1 MTALRYDYV
10 AKKLLQRY
18 WRLTRGLTLGVR
30 AVVIDA
36 DGRLLLIRHTYARGW
51 HFAGGGVERGET
63 IHDALERELLEE
75 AGIGLTSPAPELFGL
90 YSNGDRFP
98 GDHVA
103 LFVVRAWE
111 RKRAFAPNREIAE
124 ARLFAPDALPDETT
138 RGTLRRIEELDGVRS
153 KAAHW

>member
-18 WRLTRGLTLGVR
+18 WRLSRGLTLGVR
-30 AVVIDA
+30 AIVID
-36 DGRLLLIRHTYARGW
+36 GESRLLLVQHTYARGW
-51 HFAGGGVERGET
+51 HFPGGGVEFGET
-63 IHDALERELLEE
+63 VQSALERELIEE
-75 AGIGLTSPAPELFGL
+75 VGIGLTDGAPELFGL
-90 YSNGDRFP
+90 YFNGAQFP

-124 ARLFAPDALPDETT
+124 ARFFARDTLPDATT
-138 RGTLRRIEELDGVRS
+138 RGTLRRIEELNAVRP
-153 KAAHW
+153 KAALW